1 MTKDAKSATAME
13 GEGTSGPT
21 HLTSRTKFR
30 SQVAAAVA
38 EALTIREAPLPQS
51 NKHSTVVA
59 ADGKSNG
66 RHAKDPGVCCNRTV
80 YNDGIALMT
89 PSCAF
94 LECVWLL
101 VVFCQLPVA

>member
-21 HLTSRTKFR
+21 HLTPRTKFR

-89 PSCAF
+89 PTCAF
-94 LECVWLL
+94 LKSVYGCL
-101 VVFCQLPVA
+101 